1 MRILYTK
8 PELDDLSK
16 VPNINAETIGSI
28 LLVVTIL
35 FEIIYIVISIIKIYQ
50 LMLIN
55 KYAQRREYE
64 K

>member
-35 FEIIYIVISIIKIYQ
+35 FGIICIVISIIKIRKV
-50 LMLIN
+50 LN
-55 KYAQRREYE
+55 KY
-64 K
+64 KNLSVDVDK